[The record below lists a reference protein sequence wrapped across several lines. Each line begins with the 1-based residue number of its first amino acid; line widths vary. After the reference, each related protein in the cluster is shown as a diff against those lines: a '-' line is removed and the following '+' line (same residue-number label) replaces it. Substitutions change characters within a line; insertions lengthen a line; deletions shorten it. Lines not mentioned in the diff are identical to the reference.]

1 MPLKEQSFE
10 KGAVIVK
17 EGQFGR
23 NFYVIQSG
31 LVEVLK
37 RQSGKIIP
45 ITVLGPTEFFGEM
58 SLLDVETG
66 KHTATIR
73 ALEPTIVQVMTKD
86 DFEGYLTTL
95 TPGVRNL
102 LRGLSRRLS
111 DTNRKYSTSVIEEN
125 EELARKWAVGEL
137 DGSQAGQLLS
147 ANATRYHIKK
157 CRSGDVLIREGDVGM
172 SGYIIRKGK
181 FEVSRMIDGRK
192 VFLNVLQE
200 RDVVGEMAI
209 FSDNR
214 RHATVTAI
222 TDGELLVFGKRD
234 LLYMARKASIELFTI
249 MDALSSKLDQ
259 TNKLYGKALL
269 ELKDSSRRIEE
280 LTARVAELEAAGSD
294 SGSE

>member
-1 MPLKEQSFE
+1 MPLHEQSFD
-10 KGAVIVK
+10 KGEVIVR

-23 NFYVIQSG
+23 NFYVIRKG

-37 RQSGKIIP
+37 KQGGKDVP

-73 ALEPTIVQVMTKD
+73 AVEPTVVRVMTKD
-86 DFEGYLTTL
+86 DFEGYLNTL

-102 LRGLSRRLS
+102 LRGLANRLS
-111 DTNRKYSTSVIEEN
+111 DTNRKYSSSVLQEN
-125 EELARKWAVGEL
+125 EDLVRKWTQGEL
-137 DGSQAGQLLS
+137 DQNQANQLLS
-147 ANATRYHIKK
+147 ANAIRYQVKQCK
-157 CRSGDVLIREGDVGM
+157 SGDVIIREGEVGM

-181 FEVSRMIDGRK
+181 FEVSRLINGQK

-200 RDVVGEMAI
+200 NDVVGEMAI

-222 TDGELLVFGKRD
+222 TDAELLVFGKRD
-234 LLYMARKASIELFTI
+234 LLHMARHSSIELFII
-249 MDALSSKLDQ
+249 MDALSRKLDQ
-259 TNKLYGKALL
+259 TNQYFGKTLIELKAANKKIEDLARRVELL
-269 ELKDSSRRIEE
+269 EQRSEE
-280 LTARVAELEAAGSD
+280 
-294 SGSE
+294 

>member
-1 MPLKEQSFE
+1 MPLREQSFD
-10 KGAVIVK
+10 KGEVIVK

-23 NFYVIQSG
+23 NFYVIRTG

-37 RQSGKIIP
+37 RQGDTTIP
-45 ITVLGPTEFFGEM
+45 ITVLGPSEFFGEM

-73 ALEPTIVQVMTKD
+73 ALEPTVVQVMTKD
-86 DFEGYLTTL
+86 DFEGYLSTL

-102 LRGLSRRLS
+102 LRGLARRLS
-111 DTNRKYSTSVIEEN
+111 DTNRKYSASVLEEN
-125 EELARKWAVGEL
+125 DELVRKWTIGEL
-137 DGSQAGQLLS
+137 DGSQTGQLLN

-181 FEVSRMIDGRK
+181 FEVSLMIDGRK

-234 LLYMARKASIELFTI
+234 LLHMARRASVELFTI
-249 MDALSSKLDQ
+249 MDALSTKLDQ
-259 TNKLYGKALL
+259 TNQLYGKALL
-269 ELKDSSRRIEE
+269 ELREASHRLEE
-280 LTARVAELEAAGSD
+280 LAGRVARLETENSRLR
-294 SGSE
+294 EK